1 MLATSINVSTTLI
14 KDFLGEIQNKSSLGI
29 NYNIIKIYITL
40 DGKERYLWHTK
51 LLHPPTYREIK
62 KKNLHN
68 YKNKTKSLITLA
80 VVTVHLIF
88 HGCSMFYQS
97 LQN

>member
-1 MLATSINVSTTLI
+1 MLATSILVSTTLI

-40 DGKERYLWHTK
+40 DGKERYLWHIK

-62 KKNLHN
+62 KK
-68 YKNKTKSLITLA
+68 TFITIKIRL
-80 VVTVHLIF
+80 
-88 HGCSMFYQS
+88 
-97 LQN
+97 NP

>member
-40 DGKERYLWHTK
+40 DGKERYVWHTK

-62 KKNLHN
+62 KK
-68 YKNKTKSLITLA
+68 KPS
-80 VVTVHLIF
+80 
-88 HGCSMFYQS
+88 
-97 LQN
+97 